1 MPRSFY
7 GFGNISLVFGAK
19 IGFSSRPYFA
29 QTGNKPLKRSS
40 FFDINILY
48 ISLAKITFHTN
59 FAREGK
65 LFITQPE
72 WLCKIEYPVK

>member
-1 MPRSFY
+1 MPRFFY
-7 GFGNISLVFGAK
+7 GFGNVSLVLGAK

-48 ISLAKITFHTN
+48 ISLAKIAFHI
-59 FAREGK
+59 K
-65 LFITQPE
+65 
-72 WLCKIEYPVK
+72 KVYPPHLYPRPSRLQ